1 MGTLP
6 WITHRGKF
14 SRKIA
19 HGQPW
24 PRSTN
29 CMRPAVSFLQDAP
42 QLAHP
47 YRDER
52 LLHAL
57 LDRVL
62 PHPRRAALDTDL
74 DALGDYALMA
84 WQRAGTTT
92 RRKPVLTPWDAWGR
106 RVDRIELTTAWQEGP
121 HLATRHAVLAAGH
134 ENHEHARLEEFA
146 RVYLYHV
153 ASEFYTCP
161 LAMTDGAATA
171 LKASGNQALIER
183 AMPHFLSRN
192 PATFWLSG
200 QWMTETHG
208 GSDVGQTETAARQD
222 ADGRWQLY
230 GRKWFS
236 SAVVGEA
243 ALALARPEGAG
254 EGSGALALF
263 YVETMDGAQRKPQL
277 VIDRLKDK
285 LGTQEL
291 PTAEIH
297 LDGLP
302 AWPLGEL
309 SNGVRQV
316 APMLNVTRTW
326 NAVCATAS
334 MARAIALARDYAT
347 RRQAFGRPLIEQ
359 PLHAQTLADMQAEF
373 EGAFALTFEVAHLL
387 GRVEHGSAAPREA
400 ALLRLLTP
408 LAKAWTGKLAVRL
421 CSEALECFGGA
432 GYIED
437 TGLPQLLRDAQVY
450 AIWEGTTNVLSLDA
464 LRALAGDG
472 LGALRA
478 AVAAWQQGADPH
490 AAFAIDA
497 ALDAAVAHLDVAPA
511 QRATLEAG
519 ARGITITLAR
529 CAAAALLARQAA
541 WSQARGDV
549 RPAAALRRFLGHG
562 LLRLADIDPDDTA
575 LLLG

>member
-1 MGTLP
+1 ME
-6 WITHRGKF
+6 
-14 SRKIA
+14 
-19 HGQPW
+19 
-24 PRSTN
+24 
-29 CMRPAVSFLQDAP
+29 FLQAAP
-42 QLAHP
+42 QLPHP
-47 YRDER
+47 YRNDR
-52 LLHAL
+52 LLRTL

-62 PHPRRAALDTDL
+62 PTERRAALEADL
-74 DALGDYALMA
+74 DVLGDYATMA
-84 WQRAGTTT
+84 WQRTCTTP
-92 RRKPVLTPWDAWGR
+92 RRKPVLTQWDAWGR
-106 RVDRIELTTAWQEGP
+106 RVDRVELTTAWQEGP
-121 HLATRHAVLAAGH
+121 IITTGHAVLAAGH
-134 ENHEHARLEEFA
+134 EDHEHARLQEFA

-171 LKASGNQALIER
+171 LKASGNRELIER
-183 AMPHFLSRN
+183 ALPHFLSRD

-200 QWMTETHG
+200 QWMTETPG
-208 GSDVGQTETAARQD
+208 GSDVGRTETVARQD
-222 ADGRWQLY
+222 ADGQWRLY

-243 ALALARPEGAG
+243 ALALARPEGAADG
-254 EGSGALALF
+254 AGSLALF
-263 YVETMDGAQRKPQL
+263 YVETMDATQRKPEL

-285 LGTQEL
+285 LGTHEL

-309 SNGVRQV
+309 AHGVRQV
-316 APMLNVTRTW
+316 APMLNVTRSW
-326 NAVCATAS
+326 NAICAVAS

-347 RRQAFGRPLIEQ
+347 RRHAFGRALIEQ
-359 PLHAQTLADMQAEF
+359 PLHARTLADMQAGF
-373 EGAFALTFEVAHLL
+373 EAAFALAFEVAHLL
-387 GRVEHGSAAPREA
+387 GRVEHGAAAAHEA

-408 LAKAWTGKLAVRL
+408 LGKLWTGKLAVAT

-519 ARGITITLAR
+519 ARGIAITLAR

-562 LLRLADIDPDDTA
+562 LLCLADIGPDDTD

>member
-1 MGTLP
+1 MG
-6 WITHRGKF
+6 
-14 SRKIA
+14 
-19 HGQPW
+19 
-24 PRSTN
+24 
-29 CMRPAVSFLQDAP
+29 FLQTAP
-42 QLAHP
+42 QLPHSW
-47 YRDER
+47 RSER

-62 PHPRRAALDTDL
+62 PATRRTALEADL

-84 WQRAGTTT
+84 WQRAAVST
-92 RRKPVLTPWDAWGR
+92 RRKPVLTQWDAWGR

-121 HLATRHAVLAAGH
+121 HITTRHAVLAAGH
-134 ENHEHARLEEFA
+134 EHHEHARLEEFT

-171 LKASGNQALIER
+171 LKASGNKALIER
-183 AMPHFLSRN
+183 ALPHFLSRDA
-192 PATFWLSG
+192 ATFWLSG

-208 GSDVGQTETAARQD
+208 GSDVGHTETVARQD
-222 ADGRWQLY
+222 ADGQWRLH

-254 EGSGALALF
+254 HGSGALALF
-263 YVETMDGAQRKPQL
+263 YVETMDGAQRKPEL

-309 SNGVRQV
+309 ANGVRQV

-326 NAVCATAS
+326 NAVCAVAS
-334 MARAIALARDYAT
+334 MARAIALARDYAE
-347 RRQAFGRPLIEQ
+347 RRQAFGRPLVEQ

-373 EGAFALTFEVAHLL
+373 EGAFALAFEVAQLL
-387 GRVEHGSAAPREA
+387 GRVEHGSAAPHEA

-408 LAKAWTGKLAVRL
+408 LAKLWTGKLAVRL
-421 CSEALECFGGA
+421 CSEALECFGGQ

-472 LGALRA
+472 PGALRT
-478 AVAAWQQGADPH
+478 AVAAWLQGGDPH

-497 ALDAAVAHLDVAPA
+497 ALDAAASHLDAPSTD
-511 QRATLEAG
+511 RATLEAG
-519 ARGITITLAR
+519 ARGLALTLAR
-529 CAAAALLARQAA
+529 SAAAALLARQAA
-541 WSQARGDV
+541 WAQARGDT
-549 RPAAALRRFLGHG
+549 RPTAALRRFLGHG
-562 LLRLADIDPDDTA
+562 LLRLADIGMDDTG

>member
-1 MGTLP
+1 M
-6 WITHRGKF
+6 
-14 SRKIA
+14 A
-19 HGQPW
+19 
-24 PRSTN
+24 
-29 CMRPAVSFLQDAP
+29 FLQDAP

-47 YRDER
+47 WRSDR

-62 PHPRRAALDTDL
+62 PAQRRAALDADL
-74 DALGDYALMA
+74 DALGDHALTA
-84 WQRAGTTT
+84 WSRATNSA
-92 RRKPVLTPWDAWGR
+92 RRKPVLVQWDAWGR
-106 RVDRIELTTAWQEGP
+106 RVDRIELTAAWLEGP
-121 HLATRHAVLAAGH
+121 QLTTTHAVLAAGH
-134 ENHEHARLEEFA
+134 TNSEHARLEEFA

-171 LKASGNQALIER
+171 IKTSGNEVLIER
-183 AMPHFLSRN
+183 ALPHFLSRD
-192 PATFWLSG
+192 ASSFWLSG
-200 QWMTETHG
+200 QWMTENAG
-208 GSDVGQTETAARQD
+208 GSDVGNTETLARRD
-222 ADGRWQLY
+222 TDGQWRLY

-254 EGSGALALF
+254 EGTGALALF
-263 YVETMDGAQRKPQL
+263 YVETMDSARRRPEL
-277 VIDRLKDK
+277 MIDRLKDK

-309 SNGVRQV
+309 THGVRQV

-326 NAVCATAS
+326 NAVCAIAS
-334 MARAIALARDYAT
+334 MARAISLARDYAT

-359 PLHAQTLADMQAEF
+359 PLHARTLADMQATF
-373 EGAFALTFEVAHLL
+373 EAAFALAFEVAHLL
-387 GRVEHGSAAPREA
+387 GRVEHQAAAPHDA

-408 LAKAWTGKLAVRL
+408 LAKLWTGKLAVKT
-421 CSEALECFGGA
+421 CSETLECFGGA

-450 AIWEGTTNVLSLDA
+450 AIWEGTTNVLSLDS
-464 LRALAGDG
+464 LRALGGDS
-472 LGALRA
+472 LGALRSA
-478 AVAAWQQGADPH
+478 TAAWLVGNDDMH
-490 AAFAIDA
+490 AASAIRQT
-497 ALDAAVAHLDVAPA
+497 LDAAARWLDHHA
-511 QRATLEAG
+511 ATRGALEAG
-519 ARGITITLAR
+519 ARGLAFTLAR
-529 CAAAALLARQAA
+529 CAAAALLARQAT
-541 WSQARGDV
+541 WSSPRGDP
-549 RPAAALRRFLGHG
+549 RPAAALRRFVAGG
-562 LLRLADIDPDDTA
+562 LDRLVVPDADNTA

>member
-1 MGTLP
+1 MG
-6 WITHRGKF
+6 
-14 SRKIA
+14 
-19 HGQPW
+19 
-24 PRSTN
+24 
-29 CMRPAVSFLQDAP
+29 FLQDAP

-47 YRDER
+47 YRSDR

-57 LDRVL
+57 LDRAL
-62 PHPRRAALDTDL
+62 PAVRRHALDADL
-74 DALGDYALMA
+74 DALGDYALLA
-84 WQRAGTTT
+84 WQRAAVTT
-92 RRKPVLTPWDAWGR
+92 RRKPVLTRWDAWGR
-106 RVDRIELTTAWQEGP
+106 RVDRIELTETWQEGP
-121 HLATRHAVLAAGH
+121 DVATYHAVLASGH
-134 ENHEHARLEEFA
+134 EHHEHARLEEFA

-161 LAMTDGAATA
+161 LAMTDGAATV
-171 LKASGNQALIER
+171 LKASGNQALIAR
-183 AMPHFLSRN
+183 ALPHFLSRV
-192 PATFWLSG
+192 ASTFWLSG

-208 GSDVGQTETAARQD
+208 GSDVGHTETVARQD
-222 ADGRWQLY
+222 ADGQWRLH

-254 EGSGALALF
+254 SGSGALALF
-263 YVETMDGAQRKPQL
+263 YVETMDGAARKPEL

-285 LGTQEL
+285 LGTHEL

-309 SNGVRQV
+309 ANGVRQV

-326 NAVCATAS
+326 NAVCAVAS
-334 MARAIALARDYAT
+334 MARAIALARDYAE

-373 EGAFALTFEVAHLL
+373 EGAFALAFEVAQLL
-387 GRVEHGSAAPREA
+387 GRVEHGSAAPHEA

-408 LAKAWTGKLAVRL
+408 LAKLWTGKLAVRL
-421 CSEALECFGGA
+421 CSEALECFGGQ

-472 LGALRA
+472 LGALRTA
-478 AVAAWQQGADPH
+478 SAGWLQGADPH

-497 ALDAAVAHLDVAPA
+497 ALDAAASHLDAPSA
-511 QRATLEAG
+511 DRATLEAG
-519 ARGITITLAR
+519 ARGLALTLAR
-529 CAAAALLARQAA
+529 SAAAALLARQAA
-541 WSQARGDV
+541 WAQARGDA

-562 LLRLADIDPDDTA
+562 LLRLADTDLDDTR